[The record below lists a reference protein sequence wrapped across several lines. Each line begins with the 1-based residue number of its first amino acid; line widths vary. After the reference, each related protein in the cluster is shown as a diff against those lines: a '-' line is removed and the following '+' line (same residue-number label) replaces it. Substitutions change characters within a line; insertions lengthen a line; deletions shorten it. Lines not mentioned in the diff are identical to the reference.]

1 MKTSLIDFLLCGLAI
16 TLILAAS
23 LATVYYGIAPFS
35 QQYLHAYH
43 VVFDFFLF
51 LLLYGLYSG
60 FTIQVLIRVKPL
72 QLGEF
77 AMDHPNFTYWKLLTI
92 TYRLGEFFLFPFT
105 TVFTKPLVVKLFG
118 AKIGKN
124 VAIGGI
130 IDDPY
135 LISIGDNSII
145 GQNAL
150 VAGNASMNGKIHFGK
165 VTIGSGVTVGVNS
178 VVLPDVELGNN
189 SVLSIGS
196 VILSGTKVPN
206 DETWRGNPARKWQ
219 GITSST
225 TT

>member
-1 MKTSLIDFLLCGLAI
+1 MKTSFFDFVLCGFVI
-16 TLILAAS
+16 TLILASS
-23 LATVYYGIAPFS
+23 LATVYFGIGPFS
-35 QQYLHAYH
+35 KQYLNDYH
-43 VVFDFFLF
+43 IIVNFFLF
-51 LLLYGLYSG
+51 LLFYGLLSG
-60 FTIQVLIRVKPL
+60 VAIQVLIRVKPL

-196 VILSGTKVPN
+196 VLLPGTKVSS

-219 GITSST
+219 GITPLT
-225 TT
+225 TA